1 MTDTDYLLQRLREV
15 RTIRVRGGGGRNA
28 VLPPS
33 EIDLEAAT
41 EIERLRAEV
50 TKLRA
55 LAADAYQAAGA
66 HDWPVEW
73 LDALSAA
80 ASALPFSI
88 DGLLPMA
95 TPELVARATR
105 AESELAALRQAV
117 WDARAILGFDNGG
130 DPTPDALAQPTLA
143 ELVLRDAREFRKDY
157 DEACDEAAALRGR
170 IAAAPVV
177 CIDNGACVTDGAR
190 LTIAG
195 GDTYFAHA
203 ELCGKRV
210 RLLIEPTSSDLP
222 PSCVPVPDRSPGSS
236 TR

>member
-1 MTDTDYLLQRLREV
+1 MTDTDDLLQRLRSLSRCEH
-15 RTIRVRGGGGRNA
+15 
-28 VLPPS
+28 S
-33 EIDLEAAT
+33 DLSIGDEAAD
-41 EIERLRAEV
+41 EIERLRAQV

-105 AESELAALRQAV
+105 AESELAAIKLRLIEDC
-117 WDARAILGFDNGG
+117 DAARDFPANTCGASRHAQMIAESLISGVPYAMLTDDPAYCGQSILSTVKSLF
-130 DPTPDALAQPTLA
+130 TART
-143 ELVLRDAREFRKDY
+143 ELT
-157 DEACDEAAALRGR
+157 ALRGR
-170 IAAAPVV
+170 IAASPVV

-195 GDTYFAHA
+195 GDTYFVHA

-210 RLLIEPTSSDLP
+210 RLVVEQS
-222 PSCVPVPDRSPGSS
+222 
-236 TR
+236 